1 MKMMNKKKIAAIIP
15 MKNLHFAK
23 SRLSTILTLQQR
35 KNLAFFL
42 LNTTIKTLKE
52 SRLITEII
60 VVSSDKTIEKFSFE
74 NSLKFIKDSDD
85 GINNAVILADRYC
98 INNDIDANIVI
109 PHDLPFISANEIDQ
123 ICNISEKYPKCIIIC
138 PSKRFDGTNI
148 LFRKPPNVIRT
159 FYDDNSYINHLKEAQ
174 KLHIPIESLDLDNL
188 MFDIDTKEDLIEL
201 SIILQNW
208 KSFLKDFNLKGNY
221 SQKI

>member
-1 MKMMNKKKIAAIIP
+1 MKMKKKKKKIAAIIP

-35 KNLAFFL
+35 KSLAFFL

-60 VVSSDKTIEKFSFE
+60 VVSSDKTIEKLSFE

-138 PSKRFDGTNI
+138 PSKRLDGTNI
-148 LFRKPPNVIRT
+148 LFRKPANVIRT

-201 SIILQNW
+201 SILQNW